1 MGIWWNVLKV
11 AIAAVTVA
19 VVSEVSGRYPRLGAL
34 LLSLP
39 VISILAFIFSW
50 LQHRDLAAV
59 SQMARETLVLVPL
72 GLVFFVPLVLAD
84 RLRWSFWPAFALG
97 VVLSA
102 LMIGLWFRFDP
113 TRG

>member
-1 MGIWWNVLKV
+1 MGFWWNVLRV
-11 AIAAVTVA
+11 AVAAVTVVA
-19 VVSEVSGRYPRLGAL
+19 VSELSGRFPRLGAL

-50 LQHRDLAAV
+50 AQHRNLAAV

-72 GLVFFVPLVLAD
+72 GLVFFVPLALAE
-84 RLRWSFWPAFALG
+84 RLHWSFWPAFALG
-97 VVLSA
+97 VILAA

-113 TRG
+113 MSR